1 MAQDEKMT
9 LVEHLDE
16 LRSRMIYSLI
26 VVFGIALLAYFFR
39 TQILEVLA
47 RPLGGGYFLPRSQVP
62 ALLEALRQFFQD
74 QGAGYFTPEQLDA
87 LIATFQR
94 LLYMQSGLIFIH
106 PTEAFIA
113 YIKLAF
119 FTGILLGAPFV
130 LYQIWRYLVPALYEH
145 ERRYF
150 RGSVIFGTFLFFAG
164 VAFAF
169 IVVMP
174 IGIKFLIRMGGPQL
188 QAIFTISNYISFSML
203 FLLSFGII
211 FELPIILYVLVKLGV
226 VSRAF
231 LKAKRKYVLV
241 LVFATAAIITP
252 PDPFSQIV
260 TAIPLLLLYELSIF
274 LARFAERKPA
284 PLEEEEG
291 ATT

>member
-26 VVFGIALLAYFFR
+26 VVFSIALLAYFFR
-39 TQILEVLA
+39 VQILEVLA
-47 RPLGGGYFLPRSQVP
+47 RPLGGGYFLPRSQIP
-62 ALLEALRQFFQD
+62 TLLEALRQFFQN
-74 QGAGYFTPEQLDA
+74 QGAGYFTPEQIDA

-106 PTEAFIA
+106 PTEAFFA

-130 LYQIWRYLVPALYEH
+130 LYQVWRYIVPALYEH

-150 RGSVIFGTFLFFAG
+150 RGSVMFGTFLFFTG

-169 IVVMP
+169 TVVMP
-174 IGIKFLIRMGGPQL
+174 IGIRFLIRMGGPQL
-188 QAIFTISNYISFSML
+188 QAVFTIGNYISFSMI
-203 FLLSFGII
+203 FLLTFGLV
-211 FELPIILYVLVKLGV
+211 FELPIVIYVLVKLGV
-226 VSRAF
+226 VSRAT
-231 LKAKRKYVLV
+231 LRAKRKYVLV
-241 LVFATAAIITP
+241 GAFAVAAILTP
-252 PDPFSQIV
+252 PDPFTQTV
-260 TAIPLLLLYELSIF
+260 MAVPLLLLYELSIF
-274 LARFAERKPA
+274 LARFAERKPE

>member
-1 MAQDEKMT
+1 MAQDKKMT

-26 VVFGIALLAYFFR
+26 AVFSIALLAYFFR
-39 TQILEVLA
+39 VQILEVLA
-47 RPLGGGYFLPRSQVP
+47 RPLGGGYFLPRSQIP
-62 ALLEALRQFFQD
+62 ELLESLRQFFLS
-74 QGAGYFTPEQLDA
+74 QGDYFTPQQVDA

-106 PTEAFIA
+106 PTEAFFA

-119 FTGILLGAPFV
+119 FTGLLLGAPFV
-130 LYQIWRYLVPALYEH
+130 LYQVWRYIVPALYEH

-150 RGSVIFGTFLFFAG
+150 RTSVAFGTLLFFAG

-174 IGIKFLIRMGGPQL
+174 IGIRFLIRMGGPQL
-188 QAIFTISNYISFSML
+188 QAVFTIGNYISFSMI
-203 FLLSFGII
+203 FLLAFGLV
-211 FELPIILYVLVKLGV
+211 FELPIVVYVLVKLGV
-226 VSRAF
+226 VSRAT
-231 LKAKRKYVLV
+231 LRAKRKYILV
-241 LVFATAAIITP
+241 LAFVAAAILTP
-252 PDPFSQIV
+252 PDPFTQIV
-260 TAIPLLLLYELSIF
+260 MAVPLLLLYELSLF
-274 LARFAERKPA
+274 LARFAERKPE

-291 ATT
+291 VAT